1 MSVSINNLFNYSRSL
16 PVPFDTMT
24 NKKVKVASMYGA
36 KTESTL
42 CGSVIKAVHAMCRC
56 MNGTGEG
63 AVGQIDTNKS
73 VAEYKSSVGPD
84 AYHLVV
90 FDAASGSALA
100 SVYDKN
106 TELIEQYVAH
116 PSQRDG
122 AAIFFALMPFLMSD
136 AEFDE
141 TFQEYYDQF
150 IAGYPDMA
158 KATESMAIL
167 CDNAYRRIK
176 DDTCPAHINITVDKS
191 GNLMRVSQGQ
201 LDSGSFVPTSV
212 TAGEFTI
219 FAKTGPAVIKKAG
232 VVVEHTDFVG
242 KYPLTPGRTLSA
254 LELSLIPKLPEWYII
269 PPEVVDICKHAQKT
283 TGRPMQMRN
292 FLLRGPAGTGK
303 TMGAKAIAA
312 GLGLPYMKYTCSA
325 NTEIFDFTGMIFP
338 ETDAVSTG
346 SSELDRER
354 EILKSMGGISYAN
367 VAKLMRLPDLD
378 DMDYD
383 PAGVYQA
390 LTGVENLAAT
400 VQDCMS
406 VVLEKVTE
414 KVQAL
419 SKRAENRQSS
429 GQNYTYVETDF
440 VKALKHGYLVEV
452 QEPSTIIQPGV
463 LVGLNSLLEQEGSI
477 TLPTGEII
485 RRHPDTVVIVTT
497 NVSYEGCRSMNQSV
511 VDRMSLVKDIELP
524 EPEVMVQRAM
534 AVTGCADEYENL
546 AAAAKK
552 FYVQERKESKLQK
565 ALEAALKMVNE
576 LKTKVAA
583 LTAELAEH
591 KSVRGQLR
599 TVDLEKENGE
609 LRGKLRKYEDV
620 ISRHNLWSYFS
631 QHRRSEIDR
640 GESR

>member
-90 FDAASGSALA
+90 FDAVSGSALA

-141 TFQEYYDQF
+141 TFQAYYDQF

-346 SSELDRER
+346 SPELDRER

-400 VQDCMS
+400 VQDCLS

-534 AVTGCADEYENL
+534 AVTGCADEYL
-546 AAAAKK
+546 VSQM
-552 FYVQERKESKLQK
+552 VQVVNDMADYCRKNSITDGACGMRSLI
-565 ALEAALKMVNE
+565 
-576 LKTKVAA
+576 
-583 LTAELAEH
+583 
-591 KSVRGQLR
+591 
-599 TVDLEKENGE
+599 DW
-609 LRGKLRKYEDV
+609 V
-620 ISRHNLWSYFS
+620 ISA
-631 QHRRSEIDR
+631 EISGDPYLSAKYTVISKATADEEDR
-640 GESR
+640 EALITTILDPMFAPKRKRTSA

>member
-56 MNGTGEG
+56 INGTGEG
-63 AVGQIDTNKS
+63 AVGQLDTNKS

-346 SSELDRER
+346 CSELDRER

-463 LVGLNSLLEQEGSI
+463 LVGLNSLLEQEGAI

-524 EPEVMVQRAM
+524 EPEIMVQRAM
-534 AVTGCADEYENL
+534 AVTGCADEYL
-546 AAAAKK
+546 VSQM
-552 FYVQERKESKLQK
+552 VQVVNDMADYCRKNSITDGACGMRSLI
-565 ALEAALKMVNE
+565 
-576 LKTKVAA
+576 
-583 LTAELAEH
+583 
-591 KSVRGQLR
+591 
-599 TVDLEKENGE
+599 DW
-609 LRGKLRKYEDV
+609 V
-620 ISRHNLWSYFS
+620 ISA
-631 QHRRSEIDR
+631 EISGDPYLSAKYTVISKATADEEDR
-640 GESR
+640 EALITTILDPMFAPKRKRTSA

>member
-338 ETDAVSTG
+338 ETDAVSIG

-367 VAKLMRLPDLD
+367 VAKLLRLPDLD

-534 AVTGCADEYENL
+534 AVTGCADEYL
-546 AAAAKK
+546 VSQM
-552 FYVQERKESKLQK
+552 VQVVNDMADYCRKNSITDGACGMRSLI
-565 ALEAALKMVNE
+565 
-576 LKTKVAA
+576 
-583 LTAELAEH
+583 
-591 KSVRGQLR
+591 
-599 TVDLEKENGE
+599 DW
-609 LRGKLRKYEDV
+609 V
-620 ISRHNLWSYFS
+620 ISA
-631 QHRRSEIDR
+631 EISSDPYLSAKYTVISKATADEEDR
-640 GESR
+640 EALITTILDPMFAPKRKRTSA

>member
-346 SSELDRER
+346 SPELDRER

-477 TLPTGEII
+477 TLPIGEII

-534 AVTGCADEYENL
+534 AVTGCADEYL
-546 AAAAKK
+546 VSQM
-552 FYVQERKESKLQK
+552 VQVVNDMADYCRKNSITDGACGMRSLI
-565 ALEAALKMVNE
+565 
-576 LKTKVAA
+576 
-583 LTAELAEH
+583 
-591 KSVRGQLR
+591 
-599 TVDLEKENGE
+599 DW
-609 LRGKLRKYEDV
+609 V
-620 ISRHNLWSYFS
+620 ISA
-631 QHRRSEIDR
+631 EISGDPYLSAKYTVISKATADEEDR
-640 GESR
+640 EALITTILDPMFAPKRKRTSA

>member
-16 PVPFDTMT
+16 PIPFDTMT

-56 MNGTGEG
+56 MNGTGEV

-176 DDTCPAHINITVDKS
+176 DDTCPTHINITVDKS

-367 VAKLMRLPDLD
+367 VAKLLRLPELD

-419 SKRAENRQSS
+419 SKRTENRQSS

-534 AVTGCADEYENL
+534 AVTGCADEYL
-546 AAAAKK
+546 VSQM
-552 FYVQERKESKLQK
+552 VQVVNDMADYCRKNSITDGACGMRSLI
-565 ALEAALKMVNE
+565 
-576 LKTKVAA
+576 
-583 LTAELAEH
+583 
-591 KSVRGQLR
+591 
-599 TVDLEKENGE
+599 DW
-609 LRGKLRKYEDV
+609 V
-620 ISRHNLWSYFS
+620 ISA
-631 QHRRSEIDR
+631 EISGDPYLSAKYTVISKATADEEDR
-640 GESR
+640 EALITTILDPMFAPKRKRTSA

>member
-24 NKKVKVASMYGA
+24 NKKVKAASMYGA

-136 AEFDE
+136 VEFDE

-497 NVSYEGCRSMNQSV
+497 NVSYEGCRQMNQSV

-534 AVTGCADEYENL
+534 AVTGCADEYL
-546 AAAAKK
+546 VSQM
-552 FYVQERKESKLQK
+552 VQVVNDMADYCRKNSITDGACGMRSLI
-565 ALEAALKMVNE
+565 
-576 LKTKVAA
+576 
-583 LTAELAEH
+583 
-591 KSVRGQLR
+591 
-599 TVDLEKENGE
+599 DW
-609 LRGKLRKYEDV
+609 V
-620 ISRHNLWSYFS
+620 ISA
-631 QHRRSEIDR
+631 EISGDPYLSAKYTVISKATADEEDR
-640 GESR
+640 EALITTILDPMFAPKRKRTSA

>member
-24 NKKVKVASMYGA
+24 NKKVKVASMYGT

-219 FAKTGPAVIKKAG
+219 FAKTGAAVIKKAG

-346 SSELDRER
+346 SLELDRER

-497 NVSYEGCRSMNQSV
+497 NVSYEGCRQMNQSV

-534 AVTGCADEYENL
+534 AVTGCADEYL
-546 AAAAKK
+546 VSQM
-552 FYVQERKESKLQK
+552 VQVVNDMADYCRKNSITDGACGMRSLI
-565 ALEAALKMVNE
+565 
-576 LKTKVAA
+576 
-583 LTAELAEH
+583 
-591 KSVRGQLR
+591 
-599 TVDLEKENGE
+599 DW
-609 LRGKLRKYEDV
+609 V
-620 ISRHNLWSYFS
+620 ISA
-631 QHRRSEIDR
+631 EISGDPYLSAKYTVISKATADEEDR
-640 GESR
+640 EALITTILDPMFAPKRKRTSA

>member
-219 FAKTGPAVIKKAG
+219 FAKTGPVVIKKAG

-367 VAKLMRLPDLD
+367 VAKLLRLPDLD

-497 NVSYEGCRSMNQSV
+497 NVSYEGCRQMNQSV

-534 AVTGCADEYENL
+534 AVTGCADEYL
-546 AAAAKK
+546 VSQM
-552 FYVQERKESKLQK
+552 VQVVNDMADYCRKNSITDGACGMRSLI
-565 ALEAALKMVNE
+565 
-576 LKTKVAA
+576 
-583 LTAELAEH
+583 
-591 KSVRGQLR
+591 
-599 TVDLEKENGE
+599 DW
-609 LRGKLRKYEDV
+609 V
-620 ISRHNLWSYFS
+620 ISA
-631 QHRRSEIDR
+631 EISGDPYLSAKYTVISKATADEEDR
-640 GESR
+640 EALITTILDPMFAPKRKRTSA

>member
-16 PVPFDTMT
+16 PIPFDTMT

-254 LELSLIPKLPEWYII
+254 LEQSLIPKLPEWYII

-346 SSELDRER
+346 SLELDRER

-497 NVSYEGCRSMNQSV
+497 NVSYEGCRQMNQSV

-534 AVTGCADEYENL
+534 AVTGCADEYL
-546 AAAAKK
+546 VSQM
-552 FYVQERKESKLQK
+552 VQVVNDMADYCRKNSITDGACGMRSLI
-565 ALEAALKMVNE
+565 
-576 LKTKVAA
+576 
-583 LTAELAEH
+583 
-591 KSVRGQLR
+591 
-599 TVDLEKENGE
+599 DW
-609 LRGKLRKYEDV
+609 V
-620 ISRHNLWSYFS
+620 ISA
-631 QHRRSEIDR
+631 EISGDPYLSAKYTVISKATADEEDR
-640 GESR
+640 EALITTILDPMFAPKRKRTSA

>member
-254 LELSLIPKLPEWYII
+254 LEQSLIPKLPEWYII

-346 SSELDRER
+346 SLELDRER
-354 EILKSMGGISYAN
+354 EILRSMGGISYAN

-497 NVSYEGCRSMNQSV
+497 NVSYEGCRQMNQSV

-534 AVTGCADEYENL
+534 AVTGCADEYL
-546 AAAAKK
+546 VSQM
-552 FYVQERKESKLQK
+552 VQVVNDMADYCRKNSITDGACGMRSLI
-565 ALEAALKMVNE
+565 
-576 LKTKVAA
+576 
-583 LTAELAEH
+583 
-591 KSVRGQLR
+591 
-599 TVDLEKENGE
+599 DW
-609 LRGKLRKYEDV
+609 V
-620 ISRHNLWSYFS
+620 ISA
-631 QHRRSEIDR
+631 EISGDPYLSAKYTVISKATADEEDR
-640 GESR
+640 EALITTILDPMFAPKRKRTSA

>member
-367 VAKLMRLPDLD
+367 VAKLLRLPDLD

-400 VQDCMS
+400 VQDCLS

-419 SKRAENRQSS
+419 SKRTENRQSS

-534 AVTGCADEYENL
+534 AVTGCADEYL
-546 AAAAKK
+546 VSQM
-552 FYVQERKESKLQK
+552 VQVVNDMADYCRKNSITDGACGMRSLI
-565 ALEAALKMVNE
+565 
-576 LKTKVAA
+576 
-583 LTAELAEH
+583 
-591 KSVRGQLR
+591 
-599 TVDLEKENGE
+599 DW
-609 LRGKLRKYEDV
+609 V
-620 ISRHNLWSYFS
+620 ISA
-631 QHRRSEIDR
+631 EISGDPYLSAKYTVISKATADEEDR
-640 GESR
+640 EALITTILDPMFAPKRKRTSA